1 MKDLCAQFGLC
12 DKVISYV
19 KDKGVN
25 LNTLTIA
32 MTKIVSY
39 TLFMLTMPYFATCYG
54 HAISKYFQYVTNDL
68 KMCWNEK
75 GFNQKT
81 IISSSKDH
89 YMDKKK

>member
-1 MKDLCAQFGLC
+1 
-12 DKVISYV
+12 
-19 KDKGVN
+19 
-25 LNTLTIA
+25 
-32 MTKIVSY
+32 
-39 TLFMLTMPYFATCYG
+39 MLTMPYFATCYG

-68 KMCWNEK
+68 IMCWNEK